1 MTNLFDKKTTMFL
14 VDFETSTIINYG
26 TADEMILQMDQSHG
40 NLFVVSFENLNAQM
54 KLQLQGEN
62 K

>member
-1 MTNLFDKKTTMFL
+1 MTNLFDKETTMFL

-26 TADEMILQMDQSHG
+26 TADEMVLQMDQSHG
-40 NLFVVSFENLNAQM
+40 NLFVVSFENLNTQM

>member
-1 MTNLFDKKTTMFL
+1 MSTSNKETTMYL